1 MEWIVS
7 SSRDITPDEKQLM
20 ARRVYIEAVTG
31 AEVTSWEKVSI
42 QNSEFF
48 RCCSLDAR
56 NGSFIT
62 AHIDDVILMS
72 RTKLFCDKTIVV
84 VNTCIWTRWSD
95 KVVLRNLQR
104 SNEQVRLWFAKQALA
119 LAGDA
124 YQLRESNLLSM
135 VGKFGF
141 LTSKS
146 ERLLFANRR
155 SGFEKALCKAFEPVS
170 PVFLPKDFGG
180 LGWEKLLKS

>member
-1 MEWIVS
+1 
-7 SSRDITPDEKQLM
+7 
-20 ARRVYIEAVTG
+20 
-31 AEVTSWEKVSI
+31 
-42 QNSEFF
+42 
-48 RCCSLDAR
+48 
-56 NGSFIT
+56 
-62 AHIDDVILMS
+62 
-72 RTKLFCDKTIVV
+72 
-84 VNTCIWTRWSD
+84 
-95 KVVLRNLQR
+95 VVLRNLQR
-104 SNEQVRLWFAKQALA
+104 SNEQVRLWFAKQELA

-155 SGFEKALCKAFEPVS
+155 SGFEQALCKAFEPVS